1 MTEQRSFKRFL
12 IAGGAGFI
20 GSHLAKYFLSFQE
33 TEEVVIIDNFLTG
46 TFENLSDI
54 TSDKRLKVLEGDITD
69 ESFLNNIIDKTD
81 AVFHLAAIAN
91 PTDYEN
97 HPIMSLLVNSRGNEN
112 LIRLAKRLNAK
123 RYIFFSSSEIYG
135 NYENLPEN
143 GLNEECEGHLMLN
156 KVRSPYAVGK
166 SFGEEMAIHYSKENN
181 LKYIVVRPFNV
192 FGPNMDLKTQYGR
205 VIPNFIKWGL
215 NNNSLVVN
223 GDGSQ
228 VRSFVYI
235 TDFVEAVD
243 ALLTNNIAD
252 ITVNIGNH
260 DPISILDLAKL
271 IIKSTNTTA
280 GYTFGEKYKYE
291 PYVRIPDISLIT
303 KLTGWKPQV
312 TLEEG
317 LIKTIEWFKTG
328 GLEKYNH
335 KIGVAYKVS

>member
-54 TSDKRLKVLEGDITD
+54 TSDKRLKVMEGDITD

-143 GLNEECEGHLMLN
+143 G
-156 KVRSPYAVGK
+156 
-166 SFGEEMAIHYSKENN
+166 
-181 LKYIVVRPFNV
+181 
-192 FGPNMDLKTQYGR
+192 
-205 VIPNFIKWGL
+205 
-215 NNNSLVVN
+215 
-223 GDGSQ
+223 
-228 VRSFVYI
+228 
-235 TDFVEAVD
+235 
-243 ALLTNNIAD
+243 
-252 ITVNIGNH
+252 
-260 DPISILDLAKL
+260 
-271 IIKSTNTTA
+271 
-280 GYTFGEKYKYE
+280 
-291 PYVRIPDISLIT
+291 
-303 KLTGWKPQV
+303 
-312 TLEEG
+312 
-317 LIKTIEWFKTG
+317 
-328 GLEKYNH
+328 
-335 KIGVAYKVS
+335 